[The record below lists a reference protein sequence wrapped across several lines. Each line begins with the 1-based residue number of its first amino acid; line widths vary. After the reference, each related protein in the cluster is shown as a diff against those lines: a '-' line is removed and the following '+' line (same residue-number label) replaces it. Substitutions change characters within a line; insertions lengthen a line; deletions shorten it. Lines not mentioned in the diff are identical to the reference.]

1 MVTLMPRKGA
11 LSRCRGVSALT
22 LSRAPAPQRRDSC
35 SLTSVWGLPAL
46 LLALALLA
54 GCAVPGAA
62 SAARPTACAAGGC
75 PSSATSVTP
84 PSACVAASC
93 AASRVQ
99 VFVEPDAG
107 EAPILHGIASAQRTL
122 WVEVYIL
129 SDRNV
134 TRALESA
141 AQRGVD
147 VRVLLEPHPFGG
159 GDVSAQKLIE
169 ELNAAG
175 VHAQP
180 SDPAYYYTHAKLM
193 LVDGA
198 TAYILTSNLSK
209 SGLGG
214 TASGAN
220 REYGVIDT
228 DPGDVAEIGSILQAD
243 WNHTTPA
250 LTQARLLVSP
260 VNSRPGL
267 LTLIGSATATIQ
279 IEDEEF
285 YDQPSEDALV
295 AAAKR
300 GIRVEVVL
308 PAGTTGESADIA
320 RLTGGGV
327 HVRLLTAPYPHAKLV
342 IVDRRVAF
350 VGSQN
355 FSSTSLDQNREVGIV
370 LADPAALATVTQVF
384 GQDWSLASDA

>member
-1 MVTLMPRKGA
+1 M
-11 LSRCRGVSALT
+11 
-22 LSRAPAPQRRDSC
+22 
-35 SLTSVWGLPAL
+35 
-46 LLALALLA
+46 
-54 GCAVPGAA
+54 
-62 SAARPTACAAGGC
+62 
-75 PSSATSVTP
+75 
-84 PSACVAASC
+84 
-93 AASRVQ
+93 Q

-107 EAPILHGIASAQRTL
+107 AAPILHGIASAQHTL

-129 SDRNV
+129 SDRTV
-134 TRALESA
+134 ARALETA

-147 VRVLLEPHPFGG
+147 VRVMLEPHPYGG
-159 GDVSAQKLIE
+159 GDVSAQQNIE

-180 SDPAYYYTHAKLM
+180 SDPAYYYTHAKVM

-214 TASGAN
+214 SSSGAN

-228 DPGDVAEIGSILQAD
+228 DPGDVSEIQSILQAD
-243 WNHTTPA
+243 WSHTTPK
-250 LTQARLLVSP
+250 LTDARLLVSP

-267 LTLIGSATATIQ
+267 TTLIGSAKSTIQ

-285 YDQPSEDALV
+285 YDQPSEDALI
-295 AAAKR
+295 AAARR
-300 GIRVEVVL
+300 GVRVEVVL
-308 PAGTTGESADIA
+308 PAGASGESADIA
-320 RLTGGGV
+320 RLKGGGV
-327 HVRLLTAPYPHAKLV
+327 QARLLTAPYPHAKLV
-342 IVDRRVAF
+342 VVDDAVAF

-370 LADPAALATVTQVF
+370 LADHSALATLTAVF
-384 GQDWSLASDA
+384 AQDWSLAGNA

>member
-1 MVTLMPRKGA
+1 MRVQRLVT
-11 LSRCRGVSALT
+11 SAWCILAT
-22 LSRAPAPQRRDSC
+22 LLVVGQ
-35 SLTSVWGLPAL
+35 
-46 LLALALLA
+46 LA
-54 GCAVPGAA
+54 GCSLPGSG
-62 SAARPTACAAGGC
+62 SAARPTACAASGC
-75 PSSATSVTP
+75 PSTNASATPLSTCI
-84 PSACVAASC
+84 STSC
-93 AASRVQ
+93 AARNIQ

-107 EAPILHGIASAQRTL
+107 EAPILHGIASAQRAL

-134 TRALESA
+134 TRALETA
-141 AQRGVD
+141 AQWGVD

-159 GDVSAQKLIE
+159 GDVSAQKQIE

-180 SDPAYYYTHAKLM
+180 SNPAYYYTHAKLM

-220 REYGVIDT
+220 REYGAIDT
-228 DPGDVAEIGSILQAD
+228 DPGDVTEIASILRAD
-243 WNHTTPA
+243 WDHTTPS

-267 LTLIGSATATIQ
+267 LALLGSAKQTIQ
-279 IEDEEF
+279 LEDEEF

-295 AAAKR
+295 AAARR
-300 GIRVEVVL
+300 GVRVEVVL
-308 PAGTTGESADIA
+308 PSGATSESADIS
-320 RLTGGGV
+320 RLKTGGV

-342 IVDRRVAF
+342 VVDGEVAF
-350 VGSQN
+350 IGSEN
-355 FSSTSLDQNREVGIV
+355 FSATSLDQNREVGIV
-370 LADPAALATVTQVF
+370 LADHSALGVLTQVYA
-384 GQDWSLASDA
+384 QDWPLASDA

>member
-1 MVTLMPRKGA
+1 MR
-11 LSRCRGVSALT
+11 
-22 LSRAPAPQRRDSC
+22 
-35 SLTSVWGLPAL
+35 
-46 LLALALLA
+46 
-54 GCAVPGAA
+54 
-62 SAARPTACAAGGC
+62 
-75 PSSATSVTP
+75 
-84 PSACVAASC
+84 
-93 AASRVQ
+93 

-107 EAPILHGIASAQRTL
+107 EAPVLHGIASAQHAL

-134 TRALESA
+134 TRALETA

-175 VHAQP
+175 VHAQA

-228 DPGDVAEIGSILQAD
+228 DPGDAAELASILHAD
-243 WNHTTPA
+243 WDHTTPT

-267 LTLIGSATATIQ
+267 LTLIGSARATIQ

-295 AAAKR
+295 AAARR
-300 GIRVEVVL
+300 GARVEVVL
-308 PAGTTGESADIA
+308 PAGASGEAADIA
-320 RLTGGGV
+320 RLKAGGV
-327 HVRLLTAPYPHAKLV
+327 RVRLLTAPYPHAKLV
-342 IVDRRVAF
+342 VVDGTVAF

-355 FSSTSLDQNREVGIV
+355 FSATSLDQNREVGSV
-370 LADPAALATVTQVF
+370 LADHSALATLTQVF